1 MVVQPGEEEQP
12 SEARVVAG
20 LPLAVAAQAQLWEV
34 RVVAGLPLAAEAQL
48 SEARVVVEQR
58 PAGAAE
64 AQPSEVRVVVEQRPA
79 VAEGQ
84 PWAVPGVGLPSAAL
98 QALSLLAAQLGR
110 EQLLRPLNKP
120 TGRRPGRPRSRSLRA

>member
-20 LPLAVAAQAQLWEV
+20 LPLAVAVQAQL
-34 RVVAGLPLAAEAQL
+34 
-48 SEARVVVEQR
+48 
-58 PAGAAE
+58 
-64 AQPSEVRVVVEQRPA
+64 SEVRVVVEQRPA